1 MSDGISYVLG
11 QRILGWRRSV
21 RRRRLVTDRG
31 RGDILGQRVNALKR
45 GAPLSFNHA
54 ALSSCC
60 TFGQGSG
67 WNVLNGF
74 LSFSVILSSSALR
87 TDGRLHTRLYQS
99 LS

>member
-1 MSDGISYVLG
+1 MSLGSEYWGGAKAFGDATSVPTPDLEIS
-11 QRILGWRRSV
+11 QC
-21 RRRRLVTDRG
+21 
-31 RGDILGQRVNALKR
+31 VNALKR

-87 TDGRLHTRLYQS
+87 TDGR
-99 LS
+99 